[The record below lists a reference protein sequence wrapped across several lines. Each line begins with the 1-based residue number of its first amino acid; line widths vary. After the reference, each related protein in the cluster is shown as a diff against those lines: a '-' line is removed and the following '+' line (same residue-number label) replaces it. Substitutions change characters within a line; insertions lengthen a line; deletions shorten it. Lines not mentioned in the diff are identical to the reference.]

1 MGGRGSDSG
10 FRAGGGVTQ
19 EQQTI
24 MKRFEK
30 NIRILDIQ
38 NLLLKSKMTDLLLLS
53 IQKLG

>member
-24 MKRFEK
+24 MKRFKK
-30 NIRILDIQ
+30 NVRILDIQ

>member
-1 MGGRGSDSG
+1 MGGRGSNSG

-30 NIRILDIQ
+30 
-38 NLLLKSKMTDLLLLS
+38 KLS
-53 IQKLG
+53 ESWIYKTYF